1 VAVKL
6 FIRHGIKLADTAKK
20 RGRPRAY
27 DPDLALERARD
38 VFWDGGFAASSLDD
52 LGEAMSMT
60 RPSLYLAFGDK
71 EQLYLKTLER
81 YRDESLAGLRN
92 ALDPDRPLSEC
103 LRLVYA
109 SALSTYMAGAS
120 GARGCLLI
128 GTAATES
135 VSNAQVREVLGAS
148 LIAFDK
154 AFEDRFRIAQAR
166 GELNPNMDVTALS
179 RMASAV
185 LHTLA
190 VRARAGE
197 PAAALEAIA
206 EAGVRMIC
214 GSGVLPKSGSKNHQ
228 I

>member
-1 VAVKL
+1 MAE
-6 FIRHGIKLADTAKK
+6 TAKK

-27 DPDLALERARD
+27 DPDMALERARD
-38 VFWDGGFAASSLDD
+38 VFWDGGFTASSLDD

-60 RPSLYLAFGDK
+60 RPSLYHAFGDK
-71 EQLYLKTLER
+71 EQLYLRTLER
-81 YRDESLAGLRN
+81 YRDESLAALRN
-92 ALDPDRPLSEC
+92 ALDPDRPLAEC
-103 LRLVYA
+103 LRIVYA
-109 SALSTYMAGAS
+109 TALSTYLAGQS

-135 VSNAQVREVLGAS
+135 VSNAQVRQVLGKS
-148 LIAFDK
+148 LIAFDR

-166 GELNPNMDVTALS
+166 GELNPGVDVTALS
-179 RMASAV
+179 RLASAV

-197 PAAALEAIA
+197 TSAVLEAIA

-214 GSGVLPKSGSKNHQ
+214 GSGVPRS
-228 I
+228 